1 MRKKTGK
8 KRINLNS
15 PLKPSSKAGS
25 NKQSHTTKNVRNT
38 PKRKLK
44 KLEKNGG
51 CSAGGG
57 GGGSIQ
63 QHQQQQLKQQKQH
76 HQQEEDD
83 LYKEPIKRIVKPEN
97 QLDLTELELN
107 TDISRIL
114 TGDDPNVPKNICKFS
129 YKEKCFK
136 FDPPGLS
143 DHMAVHLILNGC
155 SLHIDSKGYKEQ
167 IDMEE
172 RKKEAEEANRKT
184 LEQQSMSHDQG
195 ESGDI
200 EKDIIVDDAASVAD
214 KSKNQF
220 NFSDR
225 ATQTLNNKL
234 RNRFVCTEPPPVAQY
249 NENVT
254 QWQIYDTYV
263 NELMV
268 TNMEH
273 SDSQSSETKTAH
285 ADTATALETNS
296 IHGKD
301 MSLALKIIERLVN
314 QNAQDEIYHDF
325 KYWEDASDQFRKGEG
340 SFLPLWRFAYERT
353 KRKQVTALCWNPDN
367 PDLFAVGYGSYDFL
381 QQNSGMIC
389 CYTLKNTSYPE
400 YIYTTDSGVLCL
412 DFHPQHPSLLAIG
425 CYDGNVAVFDV
436 SKNITQPLYSSSVL
450 TGHHSDPVWQ
460 VSWQCEEI
468 GKDLNFYSISSDGA
482 VVNWS
487 LSKNDLQMEPV
498 MQLKLDT
505 SLKEDQEESA
515 ITGLAGG
522 CCFDFN
528 QKHNHL
534 FLVGTEEGNIHKCS
548 KLYSGQYLQT
558 YEGHHMAVYAVK
570 WNPFHEETFISCSA
584 DWTIKLWDHNLSY
597 PLLYLD
603 LGNPVGDIAWS
614 PYSSTVFAAVT
625 SDGKIHL
632 YDFYENKHDAL
643 CIQKVTKR
651 ARLSKVRFNSK
662 EFILIVGDDRGG
674 VNSLKLSPNLRNLHL
689 PIEEKARQPI
699 TDIDN
704 YGVQRD
710 KMIKLRAILDAKPTS
725 TEKEKKG

>member
-1 MRKKTGK
+1 MMRKKTVK
-8 KRINLNS
+8 KRPNPKS
-15 PLKPSSKAGS
+15 PLKPSSKGVNNKKS
-25 NKQSHTTKNVRNT
+25 NITKHLKNA

-44 KLEKNGG
+44 KLEKNGVG
-51 CSAGGG
+51 NGSGGS
-57 GGGSIQ
+57 SIQ
-63 QHQQQQLKQQKQH
+63 QQQQKQH
-76 HQQEEDD
+76 HQQEEED
-83 LYKEPIKRIVKPEN
+83 LYKEPIKRIIKPEN

-172 RKKEAEEANRKT
+172 RKKEVEEANRKT
-184 LEQQSMSHDQG
+184 LEQQSVSHDQG
-195 ESGDI
+195 GSSGN
-200 EKDIIVDDAASVAD
+200 EKDLLVDNAAESASVAD

-254 QWQIYDTYV
+254 QWQIYDSYV

-273 SDSQSSETKTAH
+273 SDAQPTQIKTEPEENSA
-285 ADTATALETNS
+285 ESNS

-353 KRKQVTALCWNPDN
+353 KRKQVTSLCWNPDN

-436 SKNITQPLYSSSVL
+436 SKNMTQPLYSSSVL

-505 SLKEDQEESA
+505 SLKEDQEEST

-522 CCFDFN
+522 CCFDFS

-548 KLYSGQYLQT
+548 KSYSGQYLQT
-558 YEGHHMAVYAVK
+558 YEGHHMAIYAVK

-584 DWTIKLWDHNLSY
+584 DWTIKVNQLMMNKYLTQDH
-597 PLLYLD
+597 
-603 LGNPVGDIAWS
+603 
-614 PYSSTVFAAVT
+614 
-625 SDGKIHL
+625 
-632 YDFYENKHDAL
+632 
-643 CIQKVTKR
+643 
-651 ARLSKVRFNSK
+651 
-662 EFILIVGDDRGG
+662 
-674 VNSLKLSPNLRNLHL
+674 
-689 PIEEKARQPI
+689 
-699 TDIDN
+699 
-704 YGVQRD
+704 
-710 KMIKLRAILDAKPTS
+710 
-725 TEKEKKG
+725 